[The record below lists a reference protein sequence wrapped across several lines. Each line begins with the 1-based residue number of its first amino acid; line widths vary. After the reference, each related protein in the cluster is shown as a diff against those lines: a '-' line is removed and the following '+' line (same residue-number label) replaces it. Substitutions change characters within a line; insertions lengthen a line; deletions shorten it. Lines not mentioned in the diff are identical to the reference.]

1 MATVNVNLD
10 ITTANVPEST
20 DRNYVT
26 DAQKTVIENTS
37 GTNTGDQDL
46 SGYLQKS
53 GYIMDVNAQALF
65 AGAIDIQSNGVTD
78 YSKSWYYGDEN
89 FAQMGFGA
97 NHYLN
102 ATASLI
108 ELVALAPNSIYQVTA
123 DSASEYA
130 RMIANKNGAL
140 AEFIVNPGL
149 PATYRNTANHPI
161 KYFGD
166 YFDGDVRSLVDWG
179 TIVSALA
186 SFKTANFLDAT
197 SSIQTQLNSNSKR
210 LAHNYTPAS
219 GTAVTSEEVLHTLE
233 IEAGKVA
240 AGDLLE
246 WYAATANT
254 NSANNK
260 TWRMYINTTPNLSGS
275 PVLLATSVMTA
286 NAQTTTFSRK
296 IPVLSTT
303 SVFCYGSPTQT
314 GATPYASIQATST
327 NVAVPDLS
335 AGFYIIITAQKAN
348 SGETVTVNFSDVF
361 ITK

>member
-1 MATVNVNLD
+1 MAIVNVNLN
-10 ITTANVPEST
+10 ITTANVPDST
-20 DRNYVT
+20 DRRYVN

-46 SGYLQKS
+46 SGCLQKS
-53 GYIMDVNAQALF
+53 GYIMDVNAQAIF

-78 YSKSWYYGDEN
+78 YSKSWYYGDDV

-108 ELVALAPNSIYQVTA
+108 ELVALAPNSIYQVIA
-123 DSASEYA
+123 DSASENS
-130 RMIANKNGAL
+130 RMVANKNGAL
-140 AEFIVNPGL
+140 AELIVNPGL

-166 YFDGDVRSLVDWG
+166 YSANYDDRSLVDKG
-179 TIVSALA
+179 YVD
-186 SFKTANFLDAT
+186 N
-197 SSIQTQLNSNSKR
+197 QLIGSSKR

-219 GTAVTSEEVLHTLE
+219 GTAVTSEEILHTLE

-335 AGFYIIITAQKAN
+335 AGFYIVITAQKAN

-361 ITK
+361 LTK